1 MARSENSGV
10 RTEHDLRQL
19 LRECEAR
26 RIQLERI
33 VQEAHRYV
41 HGTRDNDALKLLKVS
56 LSAGGYLP
64 PKKAQPADDEFE

>member
-41 HGTRDNDALKLLKVS
+41 HGTRDNDALCASKTTNRLFRSVGVMCHS
-56 LSAGGYLP
+56 
-64 PKKAQPADDEFE
+64 